1 MPKHLTE
8 EDASRSYPG
17 YDDEIFPYLPTIY
30 HRHNLLIRLSLF
42 LSIAVCVICLTLNLL
57 IWPQRWWSLFV
68 LAGVGAG
75 WATVAQ
81 AIRKRSSFCKHV
93 LYQVVTVGIV
103 VVLFDLMTGFGHW
116 SFNYVIPA
124 LCVFA
129 MMVIAIIAAMGH
141 LQYLQLHHLHGGV
154 GGLWADPAAVFAA
167 ALDHHPLANCS
178 VCCCQRHLSCRSWL
192 VRRSGT
198 PGRSCT
204 SVCTCKKNRT
214 APKWAQSGF
223 FSSDYRVIQ

>member
-1 MPKHLTE
+1 M
-8 EDASRSYPG
+8 
-17 YDDEIFPYLPTIY
+17 
-30 HRHNLLIRLSLF
+30 
-42 LSIAVCVICLTLNLL
+42 TLNLL

-129 MMVIAIIAAMGH
+129 MVVIAIIAAMGH
-141 LQYLQLHHLHGGV
+141 RSISNYIIYMV
-154 GGLWADPAAVFAA
+154 VSAVFGLIPLLFLLPRWTTILWPTVLCAAVSVIY
-167 ALDHHPLANCS
+167 LAGLGLF
-178 VCCCQRHLSCRSWL
+178 V
-192 VRRSGT
+192 
-198 PGRSCT
+198 GRDT
-204 SVCTCKKNRT
+204 WQELHKRLHM
-214 APKWAQSGF
+214 
-223 FSSDYRVIQ
+223 

>member
-1 MPKHLTE
+1 M
-8 EDASRSYPG
+8 
-17 YDDEIFPYLPTIY
+17 
-30 HRHNLLIRLSLF
+30 
-42 LSIAVCVICLTLNLL
+42 SIAVCVICLTLNLL

-129 MMVIAIIAAMGH
+129 MVVIAIIAAMGH
-141 LQYLQLHHLHGGV
+141 RSISNYIIYMV
-154 GGLWADPAAVFAA
+154 VSAVFG
-167 ALDHHPLANCS
+167 LIPLLFCCRAGPPSSGQLFCVLLSASSILPVLACS
-178 VCCCQRHLSCRSWL
+178 SV
-192 VRRSGT
+192 GT

-204 SVCTCKKNRT
+204 SVCTCKKTGLLPNGRS
-214 APKWAQSGF
+214 PVF
-223 FSSDYRVIQ
+223 LF

>member
-1 MPKHLTE
+1 MKYCEKCKVYVPSDLEHCPLCQSILTE

-129 MMVIAIIAAMGH
+129 MVVIAIIAAMGH
-141 LQYLQLHHLHGGV
+141 RSISNYIIYMV
-154 GGLWADPAAVFAA
+154 VSAVFG
-167 ALDHHPLANCS
+167 LIPLLFLLP
-178 VCCCQRHLSCRSWL
+178 R
-192 VRRSGT
+192 
-198 PGRSCT
+198 
-204 SVCTCKKNRT
+204 
-214 APKWAQSGF
+214 
-223 FSSDYRVIQ
+223 

>member
-1 MPKHLTE
+1 MKYCEKCKVYVPSDREHCPLCQSILTE

-81 AIRKRSSFCKHV
+81 AIRKRSSFCQHV

-129 MMVIAIIAAMGH
+129 MVVIAIIAAMGH
-141 LQYLQLHHLHGGV
+141 RSISNYIIYMV
-154 GGLWADPAAVFAA
+154 VSAVFGLIPLLFLLPRWTTILWPTVLCAAVSVIY
-167 ALDHHPLANCS
+167 LAGLGLF
-178 VCCCQRHLSCRSWL
+178 V
-192 VRRSGT
+192 
-198 PGRSCT
+198 GRDT
-204 SVCTCKKNRT
+204 WQELHKRLHM
-214 APKWAQSGF
+214 
-223 FSSDYRVIQ
+223 

>member
-1 MPKHLTE
+1 M
-8 EDASRSYPG
+8 
-17 YDDEIFPYLPTIY
+17 
-30 HRHNLLIRLSLF
+30 IRLSLF

-57 IWPQRWWSLFV
+57 LWPQRWWSLFV
-68 LAGVGAG
+68 LAGIGAG

-129 MMVIAIIAAMGH
+129 MVVIAIIAAMGH
-141 LQYLQLHHLHGGV
+141 RSISNYIIYMV
-154 GGLWADPAAVFAA
+154 VSAVFG
-167 ALDHHPLANCS
+167 LIPLLFLLPLLWMIS
-178 VCCCQRHLSCRSWL
+178 GSLKTPLTIFDYPIKWIPESLSWL
-192 VRRSGT
+192 VRRSGHLA
-198 PGRSCT
+198 GAAQASAH
-204 SVCTCKKNRT
+204 VKKNRT